1 MKNLNKQLLIFFS
14 LLFLA
19 SNIKA
24 QKIFSEGYIKYD
36 VFTNEQAKPSGVYII
51 YVKSGN
57 IKREL
62 SMDNG
67 YNNITIYNAKQ
78 KKTFSYN
85 IAEGNKYALELSH
98 FEVEEK
104 NNKFKNPTFTKN
116 KQSITISGYQCIGS
130 HVQYNNGEEADIF
143 YTSDILPSTE
153 KFNTM
158 FPGLNGVALQYQ
170 INSKNG
176 MIMKFVANTVSVS
189 PLDSKIFTIPIDY
202 KIVTK
207 DELEKLK

>member
-67 YNNITIYNAKQ
+67 YNNITIYNAKTE
-78 KKTFSYN
+78 KTFSYN

-104 NNKFKNPTFTKN
+104 NN
-116 KQSITISGYQCIGS
+116 
-130 HVQYNNGEEADIF
+130 
-143 YTSDILPSTE
+143 
-153 KFNTM
+153 
-158 FPGLNGVALQYQ
+158 
-170 INSKNG
+170 
-176 MIMKFVANTVSVS
+176 
-189 PLDSKIFTIPIDY
+189 
-202 KIVTK
+202 
-207 DELEKLK
+207 